1 MEFTFLGFGIESV
14 FAEVLEH
21 LSDMLPVGSLIL
33 GVNEDVVQVD
43 YDANI

>member
-1 MEFTFLGFGIESV
+1 MEFTFFGFGIESV
-14 FAEVLEH
+14 FAEASEH
-21 LSDMLPVGSLIL
+21 LLDVLPVGSLIL